1 MLPVPTNFLY
11 AWLLQGYKY
20 SWCVDPLD
28 GTKEFLKRNGQFTVN
43 IALLEDDTPIMG
55 VVQIPVEVSRH
66 HSLAFWIVVNSFAIE
81 HCPSMLVLLPV
92 CSFAHASLCKALLLI
107 RAVQNKVYWACRG
120 QGAFIHENG
129 TDRRIRA
136 ASFKLSDPGLR
147 LVGSSSH
154 NSPATQEFISRF
166 QDPSFLQL
174 GSSIKLLK
182 VADGSADL
190 YPRMAPTCEWDTAAA
205 HAVVAEAGGKV
216 IAAGKCDGK
225 GNSLEDWKVRCW
237 TTRKGGGRGRAMLV
251 RTYPPSQA
259 ASFGACNG
267 ALMVTARCSLP
278 SFLQAAVAAN
288 KPVVYNKENNLNP
301 FFVVYGACDLE

>member
-1 MLPVPTNFLY
+1 MSLNLAIEQQIRCKDIIDIAIRAGEAILEVYHSDDFGIERKADNSPVTKADQAANALICRELARVAPHIPIVSEENKQVSY
-11 AWLLQGYKY
+11 DIRKGYKY

-55 VVQIPVEVSRH
+55 VVQIPVE
-66 HSLAFWIVVNSFAIE
+66 
-81 HCPSMLVLLPV
+81 
-92 CSFAHASLCKALLLI
+92 
-107 RAVQNKVYWACRG
+107 NKVYWACRG

-225 GNSLEDWKVRCW
+225 GNSLEDWK
-237 TTRKGGGRGRAMLV
+237 
-251 RTYPPSQA
+251 
-259 ASFGACNG
+259 
-267 ALMVTARCSLP
+267 
-278 SFLQAAVAAN
+278 AAVAAN